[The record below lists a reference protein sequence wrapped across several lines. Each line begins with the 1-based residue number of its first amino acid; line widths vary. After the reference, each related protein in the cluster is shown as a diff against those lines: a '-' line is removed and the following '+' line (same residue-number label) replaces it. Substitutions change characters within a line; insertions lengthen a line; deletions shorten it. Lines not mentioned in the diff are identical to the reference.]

1 MKRTQAA
8 QLALKHLQLSREPLL
23 LTPRSTKTP
32 AADHP
37 GPVLEM
43 TPRRRGGGWMVEVWL
58 TAVAHLSDPRP
69 LADHRLWVQ
78 DGGDIEV
85 EDVDPAKRRRGRRRI
100 HPEGVAQAP
109 RLHITPVAE
118 DLAEIQ
124 RLAQVH
130 GLTESAV
137 GAALWAKALRGVPL
151 PW

>member
-8 QLALKHLQLSREPLL
+8 QLALKHLQLSGAPLL
-23 LTPRSTKTP
+23 LAPRSTKTP

-43 TPRRRGGGWMVEVWL
+43 TPRRRGGGWIVEVWL
-58 TAVAHLSDPRP
+58 TVSSHLTDPRP
-69 LADHRLWVQ
+69 LPAHRLWVQ
-78 DGGDIEV
+78 AGGDIEV
-85 EDVDPAKRRRGRRRI
+85 EDVDPSKRRRGRRRV

-109 RLHITPVAE
+109 RLHITPAAE

-124 RLAQVH
+124 RLARVH
-130 GLTESAV
+130 GITESAV
-137 GAALWAKALRGVPL
+137 GAALWAKALRGVVL